1 VDGRQRRLP
10 RAEWGHFIEFAVFA
24 WQKARWVSMQCQL
37 MVVAVVSL
45 LASCAGPE
53 ARLPQ
58 ATASVPGADRVVDTS
73 QPATP
78 EPEIVPVP
86 ASPLPPGYTLTDTSG
101 WSTIEEDGERAI
113 LRHGGVAIDTV
124 DLNFGVAA
132 VGEDSL
138 VFLPVRTDTVPLT
151 TTSVPSYESF
161 PTDHVLWTPTSRRK
175 LSDVLP
181 FFDAYFSSP
190 TIPSMSVI
198 HYWGIAPHKP
208 TNRLYAMR
216 YDFRTARVDSVFLD
230 REDAL
235 ATDYRYHLGIPQIHG
250 NEVSFDGVVLDSTTW
265 RVIRHD
271 PPPR

>member
-1 VDGRQRRLP
+1 
-10 RAEWGHFIEFAVFA
+10 
-24 WQKARWVSMQCQL
+24 
-37 MVVAVVSL
+37 VAVVSL

-53 ARLPQ
+53 ARLPL
-58 ATASVPGADRVVDTS
+58 ATASAPGPNRVADTS
-73 QPATP
+73 PPAEP
-78 EPEIVPVP
+78 QPEIVPVP
-86 ASPLPPGYTLTDTSG
+86 ASPLPFGYTLTDTSV
-101 WSTIEEDGERAI
+101 WSTIEEEGQRAI

-138 VFLPVRTDTVPLT
+138 VFLPVRTDTIPLT

-175 LSDVLP
+175 LRDVLP

-190 TIPSMSVI
+190 TIPSTSVI
-198 HYWGIAPHKP
+198 HYWGIAPKKP
-208 TNRLYAMR
+208 TNRLYAIR
-216 YDFRTARVDSVFLD
+216 YDFQRARVDSVFLD

-250 NEVSFDGVVLDSTTW
+250 NEVSFDGVILDESTW
-265 RVIRHD
+265 RVIRRD

>member
-1 VDGRQRRLP
+1 MDGGQCRLP
-10 RAEWGHFIEFAVFA
+10 CADRGHFIETAICLCR
-24 WQKARWVSMQCQL
+24 KARWVIFQSLL
-37 MVVAVVSL
+37 MVVSVVSL

-53 ARLPQ
+53 TRLPP
-58 ATASVPGADRVVDTS
+58 ATASVPGPDRVADTS
-73 QPATP
+73 PPASP
-78 EPEIVPVP
+78 QPEIVPTP
-86 ASPLPPGYTLTDTSG
+86 ASPLPSGYTLTDTSG
-101 WSTIEEDGERAI
+101 WSTVEEDGQRAV
-113 LRHGGVAIDTV
+113 LRHGGVTIDTV
-124 DLNFGVAA
+124 DLYFGVSV

-151 TTSVPSYESF
+151 TTSVPTYESF
-161 PTDHVLWTPTSRRK
+161 PTDHVFWTPTSRRK

-190 TIPSMSVI
+190 TIPNMSVI
-198 HYWGIAPHKP
+198 HYWGIAPKKP

-216 YDFRTARVDSVFLD
+216 YDFRRARVDSVYLD

-250 NEVSFDGVVLDSTTW
+250 NEVSFDGAILDASTW

>member
-1 VDGRQRRLP
+1 
-10 RAEWGHFIEFAVFA
+10 
-24 WQKARWVSMQCQL
+24 
-37 MVVAVVSL
+37 VA
-45 LASCAGPE
+45 
-53 ARLPQ
+53 
-58 ATASVPGADRVVDTS
+58 DTS
-73 QPATP
+73 PPAKP
-78 EPEIVPVP
+78 QPEIVPVP
-86 ASPLPPGYTLTDTSG
+86 ASPLPSGYTLTDTSE
-101 WSTIEEDGERAI
+101 WSTMEDYGQRAI
-113 LRHGGVAIDTV
+113 LRRGGVAIDTV

-138 VFLPVRTDTVPLT
+138 VFLPVRTDTIPLT

-161 PTDHVLWTPTSRRK
+161 PTDPVLWTPTWRRK
-175 LSDVLP
+175 LRDLLP

-198 HYWGIAPHKP
+198 HYWGIAPKTP

-216 YDFRTARVDSVFLD
+216 YDFRKARVDSVFLD

-250 NEVSFDGVVLDSTTW
+250 SEVSFDGVVLDASTW

-271 PPPR
+271 PPPK